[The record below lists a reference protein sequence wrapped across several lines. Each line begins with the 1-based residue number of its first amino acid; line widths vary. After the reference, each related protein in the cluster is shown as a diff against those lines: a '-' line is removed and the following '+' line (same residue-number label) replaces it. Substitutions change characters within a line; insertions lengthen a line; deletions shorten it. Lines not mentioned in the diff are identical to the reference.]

1 MKENCIDCLLRTD
14 ADVTN
19 EELFAMTRYIPYRM
33 VKDMGISSCC
43 FFEKTIEQIRAVIV
57 YLDIKG
63 FTAIVDSYMKT
74 GRSVA
79 DLQSTLS
86 DYYSVVIETIRE
98 FGGSV
103 YQFAGDSIIICFDQF
118 ENEKDARTAE
128 RAIAAIIRV
137 LGLSDNYNIV
147 SKKIVGFSLYPKIGM
162 SLGDVFQVTLG
173 TPDRYMSPV
182 LTGKAVVNAIRME
195 ERCDAREIIAGP
207 SMLSVIRELSLG
219 ECFEKRD
226 DVYYLHTEKIP
237 ENFVNAVERPDYVD
251 IESLFENPRFY
262 NRAYTFISPIILNQ
276 IKNNVEGFS
285 GDYRS
290 VTCCMVRFDGVFTK
304 EIGAQSIVESYESL
318 NKVYEIIQDVSVRFG
333 GYCGRPDLSDKGIV
347 FPVFFGMP
355 LAIESKEKM
364 AVLFANELISAE
376 SLSLDT
382 ISISIGIS
390 TGTAYAGE
398 FGANMRKD
406 FTIVGNA
413 INFSAR
419 LMMNAH
425 GAGRFAVFIDDATQ
439 RKIALLA
446 HTEKRNGLLLKGFQK
461 TQNVFQFHGL
471 RRNISRLPHKAPLI
485 GRENELRELL
495 SLFEK
500 ANAGNVTFAPV
511 IGGVGIGKSYVA
523 EEFVKAV
530 QKKSNEVSVLY
541 GRAYSYQSETPFFPW
556 RDIVKTAAGISEDMK
571 GEKLLVHVLALFS
584 RVISGERIWISYFL
598 SMLGYAFAENQ
609 ATKKI
614 DAAAKRQ
621 HLYKIVRAL
630 LLDYADSHPSVIVLE
645 DMQYC
650 DSLSLHMLEFLFTR
664 KDAARILVMPISRE
678 SETMKRFFS
687 LHSIPFMSVSHLSD
701 ENARLLTRTL
711 LQLDEADKELE
722 NKINDMANGN
732 PFFIEAVVDS
742 LVDGKVLVKNYAGL
756 FQASREI
763 DTLKIPYTVQDV
775 VLAQLN
781 TVSFEA
787 QVICK
792 NASAIGDEFSTDEL
806 HALIAVEITDDELEM
821 RLDELV
827 EKGLL
832 VYTDDEKKTLRF
844 RESLFRN
851 VFYKTMIET
860 TRRSLNRLM
869 ISYYVK
875 KYGGNLKP
883 FAEKLFRYALETQDD
898 ELTEKYRLLRAE
910 AKGV

>member
-19 EELFAMTRYIPYRM
+19 EELFAMTRYIPYRV
-33 VKDMGISSCC
+33 VKDMGTSPCC
-43 FFEKTIEQIRAVIV
+43 FFEKTIEQMRTVIV

-63 FTAIVDSYMKT
+63 FTSIVDSYMKT
-74 GRSVA
+74 GKSVA

-118 ENEKDARTAE
+118 ENEKDSRTAE
-128 RAIAAIIRV
+128 RAIAAMIRV

-147 SKKIVGFSLYPKIGM
+147 SEKIVGFSLYPKIGM
-162 SLGDVFQVTLG
+162 ALGDVFQVTLG

-182 LTGKAVVNAIRME
+182 LTGRAVVNAIRME
-195 ERCDAREIIAGP
+195 ERCDARDIIVDR
-207 SMLSVIRELSLG
+207 SMLASIHELSLDA
-219 ECFEKRD
+219 CFEKRND
-226 DVYYLHTEKIP
+226 NYYLNTDAIP
-237 ENFVNAVERPDYVD
+237 ENFVNSVERPDYVD
-251 IESLFENPRFY
+251 IETLFENPRFY

-304 EIGAQSIVESYESL
+304 EISAQSIVESYESL
-318 NKVYEIIQDVSVRFG
+318 NKVYEVIQDVSVRFG

-376 SLSLDT
+376 SISLDT
-382 ISISIGIS
+382 ILISIGIS

-419 LMMNAH
+419 LMMNAQKV
-425 GAGRFAVFIDDATQ
+425 GRFTVFIDGSTKQ
-439 RKIALLA
+439 KISQLINAE
-446 HTEKRNGLLLKGFQK
+446 EKTGLLLKGFQK
-461 TQNVFQFHGL
+461 SQTVFQFHGL
-471 RRNISRLPHKAPLI
+471 KRNIERLPHKTALV
-485 GRENELRELL
+485 GREKELNELL
-495 SLFEK
+495 SLFEN
-500 ANAGNVTFAPV
+500 ANNGNASFAPI
-511 IGGVGIGKSYVA
+511 IGGVGIGKSYLA
-523 EEFVKAV
+523 EECIKAI
-530 QKKSNEVSVLY
+530 QKKANDVSVLY
-541 GRAYSYQSETPFFPW
+541 GRAYSYQTATPFFPW
-556 RDIVKTAAGISEDMK
+556 RDIIKTVAGIRDDMQ
-571 GEKLLVHVLALFS
+571 GENLLGHVLSLFS
-584 RVISGERIWISYFL
+584 RVMSEERIWISYFL

-614 DAAAKRQ
+614 DAATKQQ
-621 HLYKIVRAL
+621 HLYKIVHSL
-630 LLDYADSHPSVIVLE
+630 LLNYVETHPLVIVLE
-645 DMQYC
+645 DMQHC
-650 DSLSLHMLEFLFTR
+650 DSLSLHMLEFLFAK
-664 KDAARILVMPISRE
+664 KDKARLFIMPISRE
-678 SETMKRFFS
+678 SETIKRFFS
-687 LHSIPFMSVSHLSD
+687 LHNIPFMSMQHLTN
-701 ENARLLTRTL
+701 ENATILTRTL
-711 LQLDEADKELE
+711 LQLDKTDERLE
-722 NKINDMANGN
+722 KKINEMANGN
-732 PFFIEAVVDS
+732 PFFIEAIVDS
-742 LVDGKVLVKNYAGL
+742 LVDSKVLVKNQLGL
-756 FQASREI
+756 YQVAHEI
-763 DTLKIPYTVQDV
+763 IQLKIPYTIQDV

-787 QVICK
+787 QVLCK
-792 NASAIGDEFSTDEL
+792 NASAIGDEFSLDEL
-806 HALIAVEITDDELEM
+806 RTLIAVEITDDEIEILF
-821 RLDELV
+821 DELV

-832 VYTDDEKKTLRF
+832 LYSDETKKSLHF
-844 RESLFRN
+844 RESLIRN

-869 ISYYVK
+869 ISYYTK
-875 KYGGNLKP
+875 KYGDNLKP
-883 FAEKLFRYALETQDD
+883 FADKLFRYALEAQDD
-898 ELTEKYRLLRAE
+898 ELIEKYRLLRDE
-910 AKGV
+910 NKNQ